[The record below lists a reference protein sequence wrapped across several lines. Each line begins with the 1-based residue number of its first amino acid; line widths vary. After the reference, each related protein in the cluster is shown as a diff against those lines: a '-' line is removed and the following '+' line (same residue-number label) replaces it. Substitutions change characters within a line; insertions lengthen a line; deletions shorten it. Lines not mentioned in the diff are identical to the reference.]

1 MYFKSFPYTYYSLD
15 NATTVQVVTNL
26 TTRVTL
32 SDEVKNNL
40 GLFDE
45 YDIKDGETPELVA
58 DKFYSNPQLHW
69 LVLHYN
75 DIIDPRFDWP
85 MSTNDLNNYTA
96 GKYVSVNGIHHY
108 EDANERYTNGNVLLL
123 SLNAFGNFNLNDA
136 ITNNTNI
143 GTGYIT
149 VKHSNSNVCV
159 TVTTGGFI
167 AGDEIKLATNSS
179 ITGNVTSTV
188 LLSGTPVTNLDYED
202 TVNESKRRIKILKT
216 AYVDA
221 VVNDFKKKLGE

>member
-1 MYFKSFPYTYYSLD
+1 MYFQNFPYTYYSLD
-15 NATTVQVVTNL
+15 NTSTVQIVTDITN
-26 TTRVTL
+26 RAVI

-40 GLFDE
+40 SIYDE
-45 YDIKDGETPELVA
+45 YDIKDGETPEIVA
-58 DKFYSNPQLHW
+58 DKFYNNPELHW
-69 LVLHYN
+69 VVLNYN

-85 MSTNDLNNYTA
+85 LSTNDLNNYVG
-96 GKYVSVNGIHHY
+96 GKYVSVNGTHHY
-108 EDANERYTNGNVLLL
+108 EDANLRYANGNVLLL
-123 SLNAFGNFNLNDA
+123 SANAFGNFNLNDA

-167 AGDEIKLATNSS
+167 TGDTIKLATNAS
-179 ITGNVTSTV
+179 ITGAVTSTV
-188 LLSGTPVTNLDYED
+188 ILSGTPVTNLEYED
-202 TVNESKRRIKILKT
+202 TVNETKRRIKILK
-216 AYVDA
+216 ASYVDA